1 MAPIVMSE
9 KRSRSVRPD
18 FAEPWHRE
26 DLRARYD
33 YHTEI
38 TGPEAALILGWS
50 RDQLKTHHQNHPN
63 RPPRKLAKENA
74 KGWNHYWLGEVLD
87 ALEERTLWLLKQ
99 RGDQRPLTEVQKA
112 NREATRQRRKQLDRA
127 KAAADAW
134 FKKATFSAWLAR
146 GSGEDEWPVVVRT
159 GGQME
164 DLMTTLDTVGPDD
177 EVRWIRLSDYVAH
190 LARRVERASPE
201 GGKRVRDGQ
210 VCSGSI

>member
-1 MAPIVMSE
+1 MHIAPVFADTVWVPT
-9 KRSRSVRPD
+9 KPSRAIRPD

-38 TGPEAALILGWS
+38 TGAEAALILGWS

-74 KGWNHYWLGEVLD
+74 KGWNHYFLGEVLD

-112 NREATRQRRKQLDRA
+112 NREAARQRRKQLDRA
-127 KAAADAW
+127 QAAADAW
-134 FKKATFSAWLAR
+134 FKTATFSKWLAHGR
-146 GSGEDEWPVVVRT
+146 GEDEWPVVVRT

-164 DLMTTLDTVGPDD
+164 DFMAVLGTVNPDD
-177 EVRWIRLSDYVAH
+177 DVRWICLSDYVAH
-190 LARRVERASPE
+190 LARRVAQANPE
-201 GGKRVRDGQ
+201 GANA
-210 VCSGSI
+210 